1 MPYLFVLSPF
11 TVHIVYDL
19 DRFGGNCVNRHAF
32 LQKAPIGNWKLHSH
46 SEGRGGRGL
55 SFHIGTQSNVS
66 YIEGEG
72 LTAKNLA
79 HKLNDV
85 FSRG

>member
-32 LQKAPIGNWKLHSH
+32 FAKSTDWKLETTFTFRR
-46 SEGRGGRGL
+46 EGRKGVFLSRTLRGDA
-55 SFHIGTQSNVS
+55 
-66 YIEGEG
+66 

-85 FSRG
+85 FLRE

>member
-19 DRFGGNCVNRHAF
+19 YRFGGNCVNRHAF

-46 SEGRGGRGL
+46 SEGRGGRGFPFTL
-55 SFHIGTQSNVS
+55 ELRRRMSRTSR
-66 YIEGEG
+66 GEG

-85 FSRG
+85 F